1 MTTATEHSVSD
12 LPEWANTNRGQVVP
26 AWQLEAAADRERS
39 IALLKQ
45 ARHDVQQ
52 LRVLVDA
59 YDRRLSVELATF
71 QCELDKRLGF
81 LLLAREDAQS

>member
-1 MTTATEHSVSD
+1 MATATEHSVSD
-12 LPEWANTNRGQVVP
+12 LPEWADTSRGTRP
-26 AWQLEAAADRERS
+26 TWQLEAAADRDRS

-52 LRVLVDA
+52 LRVLLDT
-59 YDRRLSVELATF
+59 YDRRLSVQLSTF
-71 QCELDKRLGF
+71 EAELDTRLGF